1 MHLESERHLF
11 PQIINETQLQ
21 NKNSHRNLCILH
33 GNTSEIKV
41 RTVEISEHINLFK
54 IIRWT

>member
-1 MHLESERHLF
+1 MHLESERHMFL
-11 PQIINETQLQ
+11 QSINDPHLHK
-21 NKNSHRNLCILH
+21 KNSHRNLCILH

-41 RTVEISEHINLFK
+41 TTVKISEHINLFK

>member
-1 MHLESERHLF
+1 MHLESERHMFL
-11 PQIINETQLQ
+11 QSINDPQLQ
-21 NKNSHRNLCILH
+21 KKNSHRNLCILH

-41 RTVEISEHINLFK
+41 PTVKISEHINLFK

>member
-1 MHLESERHLF
+1 MHLESERHMFLQSIND
-11 PQIINETQLQ
+11 PQLHK
-21 NKNSHRNLCILH
+21 KNSHRNLCILR

-41 RTVEISEHINLFK
+41 TTVKISEHINLFK